1 VASFAG
7 FVDRRRSSELNTSEA
22 VPMIYVAFALIGLL
36 IGGIINVLADDLPA
50 RIRPRR
56 PHCPQCDH
64 HYGPAGWLSV
74 GRRLQGKTCPV
85 CGHVHRRRP
94 VVVEIGTALLFAAL
108 PSLISPTVNLVIY
121 SIYIAILI
129 LVIVIDIEHRLVLHV
144 VTFPSMA
151 FALLASFVLTD
162 TGPLLALAGGLVGF
176 VFFFLAYT
184 LGKRLFGPG
193 ALGFGDVYLATTLG
207 FMLGFHRI
215 FFALVLGILL
225 NGLWSLIGLATRQMN
240 RESYFAYGPFLAV
253 AGIIVIIW
261 GDDMYAWLTNT

>member
-1 VASFAG
+1 M
-7 FVDRRRSSELNTSEA
+7 LN
-22 VPMIYVAFALIGLL
+22 VIFALIGLL

-64 HYGPAGWLSV
+64 QYGPAGWLSI
-74 GRRLQGKTCPV
+74 GRRLQGKSCPV
-85 CGHVHRRRP
+85 CGHSHRRRP
-94 VVVEIGTALLFAAL
+94 LLVEVATVLVFAAL
-108 PSLISPTVNLVIY
+108 PSLISPAVDLVIY

-129 LVIVIDIEHRLVLHV
+129 LIIVIDFEHRLVLHV

-151 FALLASFVLTD
+151 LALAASFVLTD
-162 TGPLLALAGGLVGF
+162 NSPLLALAGGLVGF
-176 VFFFLAYT
+176 VFFYLAYV

-225 NGLWSLIGLATRQMN
+225 NGLWGLLGLVTRRMN
-240 RESYFAYGPFLAV
+240 RESYFAYGPFLAL

-261 GDDMYAWLTNT
+261 GDDMYAWLTNA